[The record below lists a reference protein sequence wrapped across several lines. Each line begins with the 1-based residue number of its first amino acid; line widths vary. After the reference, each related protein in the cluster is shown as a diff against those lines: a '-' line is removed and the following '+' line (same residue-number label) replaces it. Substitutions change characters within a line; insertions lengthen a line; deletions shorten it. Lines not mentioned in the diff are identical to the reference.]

1 MNIEEIRYEALSLPL
16 LERAHLAEQLLA
28 SLDTLSEAEIMH
40 LWLQEAALR
49 ASELDQ
55 GLVQRIPS
63 DVVLQEAQALVR

>member
-1 MNIEEIRYEALSLPL
+1 MNIEEIRYDALSLPL